1 MVSRSEFS
9 QNLANLNLS
18 HADRAVAFLYYYRE
32 TQEFDERSA
41 SDLAAD
47 LHDEGFPRPNVTRL
61 RQDLSRSRYT
71 TRGSKPGV
79 FQLDL
84 RRLEE
89 VAALYEDSLARKK
102 ISVTKHVVP
111 PEWVAGTR
119 TYLERMVYQ
128 INVAYDYGMYDAS
141 SVLMRRL
148 MESLIIEIYIHEKR
162 HQEIQSGGIFYMLD
176 RLISHITSD
185 SHVSLSRNAP
195 KTMRDVKQLG
205 DNAAHDRT
213 YITPQIDIDD
223 MKSRYRRLIQEL
235 LVKAGITT

>member
-9 QNLANLNLS
+9 QHLATLYLS
-18 HADRAVAFLYYYRE
+18 HADRAVALLYYYRE

-61 RQDLSRSRYT
+61 RQDLTRSRFT
-71 TRGSKPGV
+71 TRGSKTGV

-84 RRLEE
+84 RRLSE
-89 VAALYEDSLARKK
+89 VAALYEESLARKK
-102 ISVTKHVVP
+102 VHVTKHVVP
-111 PEWVAGTR
+111 TEWVAGTR

-141 SVLMRRL
+141 AVLLRRL

-162 HQEIQSGGIFYMLD
+162 HHEIQSGGVFFMLD

-185 SHVSLSRNAP
+185 TQVSLSRNAP
-195 KTMRDVKQLG
+195 KTMREVKQLG
-205 DNAAHDRT
+205 DTAAHDRT
-213 YITPQIDIDD
+213 YITPQIDIED
-223 MKSRYRRLIQEL
+223 MKSRYRRLLQEL